1 MATRGGTDSLFAKSV
16 ILLVRYDHTGALGL
30 MVNRQTTVPI
40 AHVLSGLQAAAGH
53 SDTVFV
59 GGPVELGTIFALA
72 RAPRKPEGASAI
84 FGDIYFI
91 VTKTALEK
99 ALGGASNPSGLR
111 IYVGYCGWGPQQL
124 EHEVLRGSWY
134 IFSSSEDLA
143 FAVKPESLWPM
154 LIGSLYFRIGQPARG
169 VAGRARLPQTQA
181 RMGRLAAARAAL
193 ADMLA
198 RTRGPRPTPVREPDV
213 AVLLDVDREYR
224 EKAAADKLPKIAPK
238 RFNPKGEAW
247 LPILHTERGDWH
259 FTALFSNTARA
270 HELGLVRDWVV
281 LYFSADRAPEG
292 QRTVVTETRGALA
305 GRRVVRGREADC
317 RVHYGEAAGPAPA
330 TGISSR
336 ECPTPVRSPPA
347 CPSRSPHGH
356 QGLR

>member
-134 IFSSSEDLA
+134 IFSRSEDLA
-143 FAVKPESLWPM
+143 FDAKPATLWSR
-154 LIGSLYFRIGQPARG
+154 LISKTERQLVRLGFTMPRAIGEHQ
-169 VAGRARLPQTQA
+169 VA
-181 RMGRLAAARAAL
+181 LAA
-193 ADMLA
+193 
-198 RTRGPRPTPVREPDV
+198 
-213 AVLLDVDREYR
+213 
-224 EKAAADKLPKIAPK
+224 
-238 RFNPKGEAW
+238 
-247 LPILHTERGDWH
+247 
-259 FTALFSNTARA
+259 
-270 HELGLVRDWVV
+270 
-281 LYFSADRAPEG
+281 
-292 QRTVVTETRGALA
+292 
-305 GRRVVRGREADC
+305 RR
-317 RVHYGEAAGPAPA
+317 
-330 TGISSR
+330 
-336 ECPTPVRSPPA
+336 
-347 CPSRSPHGH
+347 
-356 QGLR
+356 